1 MTAAANVP
9 PPPPLPALQHS
20 VFESS
25 LLPVSSIARECCS
38 HWQVGMVLDFTRS
51 QQYYQTEEWYPE
63 GHRND
68 DLFYRKVRWPCG
80 T

>member
-1 MTAAANVP
+1 M
-9 PPPPLPALQHS
+9 
-20 VFESS
+20 
-25 LLPVSSIARECCS
+25 
-38 HWQVGMVLDFTRS
+38 LDFTRS

-68 DLFYRKVRWPCG
+68 DLFYRKVRWPC

>member
-1 MTAAANVP
+1 MAAATVP
-9 PPPPLPALQHS
+9 TPAPLPAFQYSASESPLFPVGS
-20 VFESS
+20 VERA
-25 LLPVSSIARECCS
+25 PCS
-38 HWQVGMVLDFTRS
+38 NWQVGMVLDFTRS

-68 DLFYRKVRWPCG
+68 DLFYRKVRWPS